1 MGRLNH
7 RLQRLEARYGT
18 PEDISTRAMVEA
30 IERADFEDIDLLYE
44 ALERLGLKGLIEI
57 EALYPLLTE
66 DEASALDRLVELGE
80 EVLEE
85 WGY

>member
-1 MGRLNH
+1 VGRLNH
-7 RLQRLEARYGT
+7 RLGRLEARYGT
-18 PEDISTRAMVEA
+18 PEDISARAMSAA
-30 IERADFEDIDLLYE
+30 IERADFEDIDALYE

-66 DEASALDRLVELGE
+66 DEAAALDRLVELGE